1 MVRFEFFTSI
11 VLEQPCAKAER
22 PGLLAYKVL
31 GTTRAFFFKPPSGL
45 SLNKIYLVP
54 MGGPCKARMLV
65 QGLKG
70 PRVSSQ
76 YEPENSKSVPALQ
89 SILQIVRRISK
100 YCPSLKV
107 RCHQD
112 LLK

>member
-65 QGLKG
+65 QGLKD
-70 PRVSSQ
+70 PRS
-76 YEPENSKSVPALQ
+76 PHNINP
-89 SILQIVRRISK
+89 RT
-100 YCPSLKV
+100 PSLF
-107 RCHQD
+107 
-112 LLK
+112 LLCSLYFKL